1 MLAAM
6 QSTLQSSGRSSAG
19 MGGAGS
25 NSRLQKL
32 DNLQL
37 RRIFQE
43 GIIQAGNAKPT
54 GRVNLNTVSAANLRA
69 MLPNDPISADAIV
82 SVRSASS
89 TGILA
94 ISDLLESNRISP
106 QSLAALAPYAD
117 TQSYV
122 FTITSRGRSAS
133 TGLEVEITAVV
144 DRSQLPARILE
155 YREQ

>member
-1 MLAAM
+1 
-6 QSTLQSSGRSSAG
+6 
-19 MGGAGS
+19 
-25 NSRLQKL
+25 
-32 DNLQL
+32 
-37 RRIFQE
+37 
-43 GIIQAGNAKPT
+43 
-54 GRVNLNTVSAANLRA
+54 